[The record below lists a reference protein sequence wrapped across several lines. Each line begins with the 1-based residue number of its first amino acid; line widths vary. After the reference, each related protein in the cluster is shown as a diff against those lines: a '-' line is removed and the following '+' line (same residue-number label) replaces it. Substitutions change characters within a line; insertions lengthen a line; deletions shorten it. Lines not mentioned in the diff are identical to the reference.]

1 MKEPIHSVL
10 TQARESL
17 QQVQDDAFII
27 GSSALVLSG
36 IEISKVNDIDLLVS
50 TRDAEFLK
58 KAWSDRIIKD
68 YIPPQ
73 GDLFRSTFARFR
85 FAGMDIEVI
94 GDLEVH
100 RNGTWTPVNITRY
113 RTITIEGQ
121 MVKIPTLEEQIRIF
135 RLLGRDKDLQKVK
148 LIEHSVLTDQ
158 SK

>member
-1 MKEPIHSVL
+1 MKESIHAVL

-17 QQVQDDAFII
+17 QQVQDEAFII

-73 GDLFRSTFARFR
+73 GDLFRSAFARFR
-85 FAGMDIEVI
+85 FAGMDIEVM

-100 RNGTWTPVNITRY
+100 RNGMWTPVHIDRY
-113 RTITIEGQ
+113 RIMTIDEL

-135 RLLGRDKDLQKVK
+135 RMLGRDKDLQKVK